1 MSAYI
6 SFYLKHKDSAYL
18 PLSHWSRSSAVF
30 QAFDNEIP
38 YEGCVEVDDGFL
50 DRARA
55 ELKERLDRFESMR
68 RDSLNAIEFLKA
80 LEAPLNEKMERY
92 QEEEQYLAD
101 IDDDIKETKSAI
113 LYVSFL
119 REILESND
127 SYSDIHAQLYATYE
141 FDPNYKENS
150 ED

>member
-38 YEGCVEVDDGFL
+38 YEGCVEVNDAFL

-68 RDSLNAIEFLKA
+68 QDSLKTIEFLKT
-80 LEAPLNEKMERY
+80 LEAPLDEKMERY
-92 QEEEQYLAD
+92 QEEQQYLAD
-101 IDDDIKETKSAI
+101 TDDDIKETRAAM
-113 LYVSFL
+113 LYITFL

-127 SYSDIHAQLYATYE
+127 EYSDIHAQLYATYE
-141 FDPNYKENS
+141 CDPNYEENS
-150 ED
+150 EN